1 MLYSS
6 IEKLSLGVFL
16 VLLLWQAHPALMPQ
30 KVIKVHFH
38 NILLLRFVTKKDEP
52 IAALL
57 LVLQQIM
64 FSKKIET
71 NSELFVTSV
80 SALSCFCA
88 WRLARDEEGGG

>member
-1 MLYSS
+1 MVTNETDEMLYSS

-64 FSKKIET
+64 FSKKEI
-71 NSELFVTSV
+71 VTTYYDDYIV
-80 SALSCFCA
+80 
-88 WRLARDEEGGG
+88 